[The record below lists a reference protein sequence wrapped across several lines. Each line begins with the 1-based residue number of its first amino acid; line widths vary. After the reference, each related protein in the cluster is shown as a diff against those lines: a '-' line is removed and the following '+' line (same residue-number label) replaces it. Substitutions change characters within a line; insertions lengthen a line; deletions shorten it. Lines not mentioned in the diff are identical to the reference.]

1 MKQLISTDD
10 YRDAFFY
17 ILLDTWLETN
27 GIFYESNQVK
37 LTTNEFFESQN
48 PLKEWFENN
57 YEIDRECQI
66 LVKDMWKNHND
77 SKEYIG
83 DKVFSKHL
91 QEICKLRK
99 GTGNKNYAFCK
110 IKIVSVDSSE
120 IEENEIVRL
129 LPRYLPPL

>member
-48 PLKEWFENN
+48 PLKEWFNNN

-66 LVKDMWKNHND
+66 LVKDMWIKYNESN
-77 SKEYIG
+77 EYIG
-83 DKVFSKHL
+83 EKVFFKHL
-91 QEICKLRK
+91 QEICKIRK
-99 GTGNKNYAFCK
+99 GAGNKSFAFCK
-110 IKIVSVDSSE
+110 IKIED
-120 IEENEIVRL
+120 NEIVKL
-129 LPRYLPPL
+129 LPRNMPPL